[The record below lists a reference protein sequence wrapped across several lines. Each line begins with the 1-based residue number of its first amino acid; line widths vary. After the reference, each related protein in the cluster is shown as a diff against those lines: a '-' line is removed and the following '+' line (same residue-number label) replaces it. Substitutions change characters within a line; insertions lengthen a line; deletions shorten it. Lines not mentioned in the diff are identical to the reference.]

1 MFASY
6 AVAVAVAGVLTL
18 VFLWGVVGVADA
30 VELGSSWLDYMA
42 RGAVDLAG
50 YIGLTSALW
59 PRPAR
64 PFHDVEG

>member
-1 MFASY
+1 M
-6 AVAVAVAGVLTL
+6 LTL

-30 VELGSSWLDYMA
+30 VELGSLWLDYMA